1 MVNGLGGVDGCLST
15 NLVDWEYPNYNNGW
29 MPIHYKAGCQHLNG
43 EQALQISR
51 SRHAA
56 QPEQQSDFAR
66 AHRQQDVMQAIKKKA
81 TAVNGC
87 SKAPQLLDAL
97 QQNIH
102 TDMSLSD
109 MKAIYDWGKNLPDS
123 SLIRIALT
131 APSPQGEGNLL

>member
-1 MVNGLGGVDGCLST
+1 MVNGLGGVDVCLST
-15 NLVDWEYPNYNNGW
+15 NLDDWEYPNYNNGW

-51 SRHAA
+51 SRHAV

-81 TAVNGC
+81 TTVNGF
-87 SKAPQLLDAL
+87 SKAPQLLDPF

-102 TDMSLSD
+102 TPLSLSD
-109 MKAIYDWGKNLPDS
+109 TN
-123 SLIRIALT
+123 ALYHR
-131 APSPQGEGNLL
+131 ANN